1 MSRDSR
7 ASLHIRPGYDS
18 QELELEEDLHLL
30 ELTPVLLEL
39 DQDILVLIILVRV
52 EVVDLVLVHQEVVVL
67 VDQVLL

>member
-1 MSRDSR
+1 
-7 ASLHIRPGYDS
+7 
-18 QELELEEDLHLL
+18 LEEDLHLL